1 MEKGPEKGVKDG
13 EEGNEKDD
21 DDDDDEWRTNFWS
34 RKSHT
39 RSFPLQAHKLSIMYM
54 FSV

>member
-13 EEGNEKDD
+13 EEGSEND

-39 RSFPLQAHKLSIMYM
+39 RSFPLQAH
-54 FSV
+54 